1 MQKSK
6 IFPDVPL
13 WQALALQPSAAVQNF
28 QMSGIDALGLEPAA
42 PLQNQIRPESEE
54 THAERIAMLK
64 QEQKKMS
71 AARDKDDDE
80 SEKMSTACDKDLSV
94 FVAQADHFRSLL
106 REAAASTG
114 VTTKPDCLR
123 EPCHAWTMPKPPVPK
138 KMPKKRPEKDD
149 DELDRIRSFLHGAQK
164 KSMPEPPVPK
174 RKPRKQRPL
183 AVGPDEDV
191 AQELKRSWLE
201 ARLEDVEARIYCN
214 LLEHMKLFVEP
225 VPEDWW
231 SRKQQVKTEKQQL
244 ELEKQGLLEQNRQ
257 LQPASSSSSLRSS
270 SSMLAPA
277 AHRTSVIQNR
287 GSNPQSD
294 PNLLD

>member
-28 QMSGIDALGLEPAA
+28 QMRGIGPLGLEPAA
-42 PLQNQIRPESEE
+42 PLLWAQ
-54 THAERIAMLK
+54 K

-80 SEKMSTACDKDLSV
+80 SEKMSTARDKDLSV

-106 REAAASTG
+106 RGAAASTG

-174 RKPRKQRPL
+174 RKPRKQPL

-191 AQELKRSWLE
+191 EQELKRSWLE
-201 ARLEDVEARIYCN
+201 AQLEDVDARIYCN

-231 SRKQQVKTEKQQL
+231 SRKQQVKREKQQL